1 LEELEETGVGEGCMV
16 TWSVPCVWVGSGEVA
31 VAGVEEVGV
40 MVVVVGI
47 LDVSMP
53 PVTQV
58 VFADI
63 CESHEKKRNHE
74 VR

>member
-1 LEELEETGVGEGCMV
+1 VGC
-16 TWSVPCVWVGSGEVA
+16 GEVA
-31 VAGVEEVGV
+31 VAGIKEVAAI
-40 MVVVVGI
+40 VVVVGR

-63 CESHEKKRNHE
+63 GRGMSKRGIKELGGTNEK
-74 VR
+74 VGS

>member
-1 LEELEETGVGEGCMV
+1 V
-16 TWSVPCVWVGSGEVA
+16 SGEVA
-31 VAGVEEVGV
+31 VAGIEEVGV
-40 MVVVVGI
+40 TVLVVGT

-53 PVTQV
+53 PVRQV

-63 CESHEKKRNHE
+63 WKSHEKKRNHE

>member
-1 LEELEETGVGEGCMV
+1 M
-16 TWSVPCVWVGSGEVA
+16 GSGEVA

-58 VFADI
+58 VFSDI

>member
-1 LEELEETGVGEGCMV
+1 V
-16 TWSVPCVWVGSGEVA
+16 SNGEVA

-40 MVVVVGI
+40 MVVVV
-47 LDVSMP
+47 DVSMP

-63 CESHEKKRNHE
+63 WES
-74 VR
+74 